1 MQHEINIEYD
11 FLIRKKTRRNIVVMY
26 KLKTTIR
33 QILFGLFDIGAICYL
48 SRFLRALQRFSAFF
62 IILPLS

>member
-11 FLIRKKTRRNIVVMY
+11 FLIRKKARRNIVVVMY

-33 QILFGLFDIGAICYL
+33 QILFGLFDINIGAICYL
-48 SRFLRALQRFSAFF
+48 LRFLSPTSKL
-62 IILPLS
+62 LGD